1 MARFQFPNAVSP
13 HTRYDS
19 QLSLRPRGTVHYIE
33 RWSASLSSHFYLER
47 FPFDSQILR
56 LSIQP
61 FLANAERE
69 ILIASPEMTGID
81 ADASEALV
89 QWRVG
94 EIGIASRTVQVD
106 NRGRRISQLDFQHR
120 DQPQARILCL
130 EGFSAALANGMLVV
144 DGLWVDPT
152 DLASRLLSRS
162 LPF

>member
-19 QLSLRPRGTVHYIE
+19 QLSVRPGGTVHCIE

-130 EGFSAALANGMLVV
+130 
-144 DGLWVDPT
+144 
-152 DLASRLLSRS
+152 
-162 LPF
+162 